1 MVGLAHRCDG
11 TRLLSAAYTAMPA
24 ARAFIMGF
32 GLQTAA
38 IAAGGREGPST
49 PNSNNSKTNTSKT
62 VEKNKTNAASSPS
75 KNITSTKSA
84 SQLSISHFSSV
95 STPEY
100 REGWDRIWGN
110 DKLNLNRDKVIDD
123 NNTLPVEISLS
134 NLDIS
139 DLTKKTILQELYV
152 YANKNNLS
160 LPQFKTLLLKNIEFS
175 CTINIKK

>member
-1 MVGLAHRCDG
+1 MDKK
-11 TRLLSAAYTAMPA
+11 T
-24 ARAFIMGF
+24 
-32 GLQTAA
+32 QKQ
-38 IAAGGREGPST
+38 
-49 PNSNNSKTNTSKT
+49 NSNNSNNNSSKT
-62 VEKNKTNAASSPS
+62 VEKNKNTVASSPS

-110 DKLNLNRDKVIDD
+110 NKLNLNRDKVIDD
-123 NNTLPVEISLS
+123 NNTLPVEILLS
-134 NLDIS
+134 NLDLS

-152 YANKNNLS
+152 YANKNNLN

>member
-1 MVGLAHRCDG
+1 MDKK
-11 TRLLSAAYTAMPA
+11 T
-24 ARAFIMGF
+24 
-32 GLQTAA
+32 QTQK
-38 IAAGGREGPST
+38 
-49 PNSNNSKTNTSKT
+49 SNNSKNNTSKT

-110 DKLNLNRDKVIDD
+110 NKLNLNRDKVIDD
-123 NNTLPVEISLS
+123 KNTLPVEISLS
-134 NLDIS
+134 NLDLS

-152 YANKNNLS
+152 YANDNNLS

>member
-1 MVGLAHRCDG
+1 MDKK
-11 TRLLSAAYTAMPA
+11 T
-24 ARAFIMGF
+24 
-32 GLQTAA
+32 QTQ
-38 IAAGGREGPST
+38 
-49 PNSNNSKTNTSKT
+49 NSNNSKNNTSKT

-110 DKLNLNRDKVIDD
+110 NKLNLNRDKVIDD

-134 NLDIS
+134 NLDLS
-139 DLTKKTILQELYV
+139 DLTKKTILKELSV

-160 LPQFKTLLLKNIEFS
+160 LPQSKTLLLKNIEFL
-175 CTINIKK
+175 CTITIKK

>member
-1 MVGLAHRCDG
+1 MDKK
-11 TRLLSAAYTAMPA
+11 T
-24 ARAFIMGF
+24 
-32 GLQTAA
+32 QTQ
-38 IAAGGREGPST
+38 
-49 PNSNNSKTNTSKT
+49 NSNNSKNNTSKT

-110 DKLNLNRDKVIDD
+110 NKLNLNRDKVIDD

-134 NLDIS
+134 NLDLS

-152 YANKNNLS
+152 YSNKNNLS
-160 LPQFKTLLLKNIEFS
+160 LPQFETLILKNIEFS

>member
-1 MVGLAHRCDG
+1 MDKK
-11 TRLLSAAYTAMPA
+11 T
-24 ARAFIMGF
+24 
-32 GLQTAA
+32 QTQ
-38 IAAGGREGPST
+38 
-49 PNSNNSKTNTSKT
+49 NSNNSKNNTSKT
-62 VEKNKTNAASSPS
+62 VEKNKTTTASSPS

-110 DKLNLNRDKVIDD
+110 NKLNLNKDKVIDD

-134 NLDIS
+134 NLDLS

-160 LPQFKTLLLKNIEFS
+160 LPQFKKLLLKNIEFS

>member
-1 MVGLAHRCDG
+1 MDKK
-11 TRLLSAAYTAMPA
+11 T
-24 ARAFIMGF
+24 
-32 GLQTAA
+32 QTQ
-38 IAAGGREGPST
+38 
-49 PNSNNSKTNTSKT
+49 NSNNSKNKTSKT
-62 VEKNKTNAASSPS
+62 VEKNKTTTASSPS

-110 DKLNLNRDKVIDD
+110 NKLNLNRDKVIND
-123 NNTLPVEISLS
+123 NNTLPVEILLSSLD
-134 NLDIS
+134 LS
-139 DLTKKTILQELYV
+139 DMTKKTILRELYV

-160 LPQFKTLLLKNIEFS
+160 LPQFETLLLKNIEFS

>member
-1 MVGLAHRCDG
+1 V
-11 TRLLSAAYTAMPA
+11 
-24 ARAFIMGF
+24 
-32 GLQTAA
+32 
-38 IAAGGREGPST
+38 
-49 PNSNNSKTNTSKT
+49 K
-62 VEKNKTNAASSPS
+62 KNKTTADSSPS

-110 DKLNLNRDKVIDD
+110 NKSNLDRDKVIDD

-134 NLDIS
+134 NLDLS

>member
-1 MVGLAHRCDG
+1 MDKK
-11 TRLLSAAYTAMPA
+11 T
-24 ARAFIMGF
+24 
-32 GLQTAA
+32 QTQ
-38 IAAGGREGPST
+38 
-49 PNSNNSKTNTSKT
+49 NSNNSKNKTPET
-62 VEKNKTNAASSPS
+62 VEKNKTAAASSPS

-110 DKLNLNRDKVIDD
+110 NKSNLNRDKVIDD
-123 NNTLPVEISLS
+123 DNTLPVEISLS

-139 DLTKKTILQELYV
+139 DLAKKTILQELYV
-152 YANKNNLS
+152 YANQNNLS

>member
-1 MVGLAHRCDG
+1 MEKK
-11 TRLLSAAYTAMPA
+11 T
-24 ARAFIMGF
+24 
-32 GLQTAA
+32 QTK
-38 IAAGGREGPST
+38 
-49 PNSNNSKTNTSKT
+49 NSNNLKKNSSNNI
-62 VEKNKTNAASSPS
+62 EKNKTTSTSSSSKNVPS
-75 KNITSTKSA
+75 KKSA

-110 DKLNLNRDKVIDD
+110 NKLNLNRDKVIDD

-134 NLDIS
+134 NLDLS

-160 LPQFKTLLLKNIEFS
+160 LPQFKTLILKNIEFS

>member
-1 MVGLAHRCDG
+1 MDKK
-11 TRLLSAAYTAMPA
+11 T
-24 ARAFIMGF
+24 
-32 GLQTAA
+32 QKQ
-38 IAAGGREGPST
+38 
-49 PNSNNSKTNTSKT
+49 NSNNSKSNTSKT

-110 DKLNLNRDKVIDD
+110 NKLNLNRDKVIDD
-123 NNTLPVEISLS
+123 NNTLPVEILLS
-134 NLDIS
+134 NLDLS

-152 YANKNNLS
+152 YANKNNLN

>member
-1 MVGLAHRCDG
+1 MEKK
-11 TRLLSAAYTAMPA
+11 T
-24 ARAFIMGF
+24 
-32 GLQTAA
+32 QTNK
-38 IAAGGREGPST
+38 SD
-49 PNSNNSKTNTSKT
+49 NSKKETSKNS
-62 VEKNKTNAASSPS
+62 EKNKPTAASSSS
-75 KNITSTKSA
+75 KNISSTKSA

-110 DKLNLNRDKVIDD
+110 NKLGYNREKVIDD
-123 NNTLPVEISLS
+123 NQTLPIEISLS

-139 DLTKKTILQELYV
+139 DLTKKTILKDLHF

-160 LPQFKTLLLKNIEFS
+160 LPQSKELFLENIKFS

>member
-1 MVGLAHRCDG
+1 MDKK
-11 TRLLSAAYTAMPA
+11 T
-24 ARAFIMGF
+24 
-32 GLQTAA
+32 QTQ
-38 IAAGGREGPST
+38 
-49 PNSNNSKTNTSKT
+49 NSNNSKNNASKT

-110 DKLNLNRDKVIDD
+110 NKLNLNRDKVIDD

-134 NLDIS
+134 NLDLS

-152 YANKNNLS
+152 YANDNNLS

>member
-1 MVGLAHRCDG
+1 MDKK
-11 TRLLSAAYTAMPA
+11 T
-24 ARAFIMGF
+24 
-32 GLQTAA
+32 QTQ
-38 IAAGGREGPST
+38 
-49 PNSNNSKTNTSKT
+49 NSNNSKNNTSKT

-110 DKLNLNRDKVIDD
+110 NKLNLNRDKVIND

-134 NLDIS
+134 NLDLS
-139 DLTKKTILQELYV
+139 DLTKKTILQELHV

>member
-1 MVGLAHRCDG
+1 MNKK
-11 TRLLSAAYTAMPA
+11 T
-24 ARAFIMGF
+24 
-32 GLQTAA
+32 Q
-38 IAAGGREGPST
+38 T
-49 PNSNNSKTNTSKT
+49 PNSNNSKNNTSKT
-62 VEKNKTNAASSPS
+62 LEKNKTTTASSPS

-110 DKLNLNRDKVIDD
+110 NKLNLNRDKVIDD

-134 NLDIS
+134 NLDLS

-160 LPQFKTLLLKNIEFS
+160 LPQSKALLLKNIEFS

>member
-1 MVGLAHRCDG
+1 MEKK
-11 TRLLSAAYTAMPA
+11 T
-24 ARAFIMGF
+24 
-32 GLQTAA
+32 QTQ
-38 IAAGGREGPST
+38 
-49 PNSNNSKTNTSKT
+49 NSNNSKKNTSKT
-62 VEKNKTNAASSPS
+62 VEKNKTTTASSPS

-110 DKLNLNRDKVIDD
+110 NKSNFNRDKVIDD
-123 NNTLPVEISLS
+123 NNTLPVEILLS
-134 NLDIS
+134 NLDLS
-139 DLTKKTILQELYV
+139 DLTKKTILQELDV

-160 LPQFKTLLLKNIEFS
+160 LPQSKALLLKNIEFS

>member
-1 MVGLAHRCDG
+1 MEKK
-11 TRLLSAAYTAMPA
+11 T
-24 ARAFIMGF
+24 
-32 GLQTAA
+32 QTQ
-38 IAAGGREGPST
+38 
-49 PNSNNSKTNTSKT
+49 NSNNLKKNTSKT
-62 VEKNKTNAASSPS
+62 VEKNKTTAASSSS
-75 KNITSTKSA
+75 KNIPSKKSA

-95 STPEY
+95 STPDY

-110 DKLNLNRDKVIDD
+110 NKLNLNREKVTNDKK
-123 NNTLPVEISLS
+123 TLPVEISLS
-134 NLDIS
+134 NLDLS

>member
-1 MVGLAHRCDG
+1 MDKK
-11 TRLLSAAYTAMPA
+11 T
-24 ARAFIMGF
+24 
-32 GLQTAA
+32 QTK
-38 IAAGGREGPST
+38 
-49 PNSNNSKTNTSKT
+49 NSNNLKKNTSKT
-62 VEKNKTNAASSPS
+62 VEKNKTTEASSPS
-75 KNITSTKSA
+75 KNIASTKSA

-110 DKLNLNRDKVIDD
+110 NKLNLNRDKVIDD

-134 NLDIS
+134 NLDLS

-160 LPQFKTLLLKNIEFS
+160 LPQSKALLLKNIEFS